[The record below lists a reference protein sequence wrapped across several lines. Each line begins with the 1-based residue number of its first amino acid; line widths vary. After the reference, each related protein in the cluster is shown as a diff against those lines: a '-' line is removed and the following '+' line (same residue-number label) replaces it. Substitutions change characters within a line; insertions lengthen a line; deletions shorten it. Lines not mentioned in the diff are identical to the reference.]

1 MRKEFKNDDFK
12 RYTNYKKSER
22 VYNDPSKIN
31 SLLNKLT
38 KVFHLIK
45 NSNLLSEGKILYSL
59 LKDYKNGSY
68 REISKKSMLII
79 IGGLLYL
86 VNPADVIPDFV
97 PLIGFLDD
105 ATLIGLIFK
114 QLNEELTKYKSFKVK
129 KEGFDDNLD
138 DIIID

>member
-1 MRKEFKNDDFK
+1 MKKEFTNDDFK
-12 RYTNYKKSER
+12 RYTDSKKSER
-22 VYNDPSKIN
+22 VYNDQSKMG
-31 SLLNKLT
+31 SLLQKLT
-38 KVFHLIK
+38 KVFLLIK
-45 NSNLLSEGKILYSL
+45 DNNLLSEGKVLYSL

>member
-1 MRKEFKNDDFK
+1 MILSVIQIQ
-12 RYTNYKKSER
+12 KSER
-22 VYNDPSKIN
+22 VYNDPSKMG
-31 SLLNKLT
+31 SLLQKLT
-38 KVFHLIK
+38 KVFLLIK
-45 NSNLLSEGKILYSL
+45 DNNLLSEGKVLYSL

>member
-1 MRKEFKNDDFK
+1 MKKEFTNDDFT
-12 RYTNYKKSER
+12 RYTDSNKSER
-22 VYNDPSKIN
+22 VYNDPSKMG
-31 SLLNKLT
+31 SLLQKLT
-38 KVFHLIK
+38 KVFLLIK
-45 NSNLLSEGKILYSL
+45 DNNLLSEGKVLYSL

>member
-1 MRKEFKNDDFK
+1 MKKEFTNDDFK
-12 RYTNYKKSER
+12 RYTDSKKSES
-22 VYNDPSKIN
+22 VYNDPSKMG
-31 SLLNKLT
+31 SLLQKLT
-38 KVFHLIK
+38 KVFLLIK
-45 NSNLLSEGKILYSL
+45 DNNLLSEGKVLYSL

>member
-1 MRKEFKNDDFK
+1 MG
-12 RYTNYKKSER
+12 
-22 VYNDPSKIN
+22 
-31 SLLNKLT
+31 SLLQKLT
-38 KVFHLIK
+38 KVFLLIK
-45 NSNLLSEGKILYSL
+45 DNNLLSEGKVLYSL

-86 VNPADVIPDFV
+86 VNPADIIPDFI

-129 KEGFDDNLD
+129 KEGFDVNSD

>member
-1 MRKEFKNDDFK
+1 MKKEFTNDDFK
-12 RYTNYKKSER
+12 RYTDSKKSER
-22 VYNDPSKIN
+22 VYNDPSQMG
-31 SLLNKLT
+31 SLLQKLT
-38 KVFHLIK
+38 KVFLLIK
-45 NSNLLSEGKILYSL
+45 DNNLLSEGKVLYSL